1 MPKLKSGYSK
11 KPVARS
17 ILTETMPYEVPLY
30 FTNFHLYERLSSG
43 QTCNSL
49 VEKIIGL
56 RGETVPCKACIVK
69 RPFGTRELGIMHPS
83 SQAQVAEFYQNYDG
97 FIAQLCGRSTLSL
110 RFPLRPASRYFDS
123 RYSDRSKNDEIDL
136 DDVGFEVQAEFS
148 SSYFAYRR
156 YAQVY
161 KFFDSQE
168 FLDLEQKYRF
178 LLRVDVSKCF
188 SSIYTHSIS
197 WAVRGKVFGK
207 KMKSKSKISY
217 FEDDFDA
224 LMRNMNWGET
234 NGILVGPEV
243 SRIFCEMILQ
253 GADVSIQSRLPDD
266 VCVRRY
272 MDDYFIFGRD
282 PESCA
287 IAERVISDEIAQFNL
302 HLNENKRELAMSP
315 LVTSLSV
322 ARLRMNEFSS
332 ALVETFRN
340 SLRRRESSVAE
351 ESGPAPGVPEASG
364 AATEQVTMNAE
375 RAIRGI
381 RAIAK
386 QYGVEYSGLA
396 APALAV
402 IAHRLNSVCYSLKPG
417 AVKLEIGA
425 IAEIQSCLGVVL
437 RVAEFLYISDVRSS
451 TSNKISRIFLEVSDI
466 CSRLGVG
473 RSFVELQML
482 DTVRKSLSVWRESS
496 LLDVIN
502 AVVSVQVIAS
512 AGRGL
517 TRDDIQNVLDRRADD
532 STHGV
537 SYLRSIAGIFLCA
550 NRPRLAVMSQRIASE
565 TAVLLQT
572 VNSNKL
578 ADSSFC
584 MLLLDYFACPHI
596 AIDQRAEL
604 YRSVSRQLFAEKG
617 ISLGDAKGAVKKISH
632 GVRFTDWS
640 VSQGSLSGLRRLLQ
654 KTELRLAYD

>member
-30 FTNFHLYERLSSG
+30 FTNFYLYERLSSG
-43 QTCNSL
+43 QACNSL

-56 RGETVPCKACIVK
+56 RGETIPCKASIVK

-83 SQAQVAEFYQNYDG
+83 SQVQVSDFYQNYDG
-97 FIAQLCGRSTLSL
+97 LMAQLCGRSELSL
-110 RFPLRPASRYFDS
+110 RYPLRPASRYFDS
-123 RYSDRSKNDEIDL
+123 RYSEGVSADEVDL
-136 DDVGFEVQAEFS
+136 DDVGFDVQTKLS

-168 FLDLEQKYRF
+168 FLDLEQKYKY
-178 LLRVDVSKCF
+178 LLRVDISKCF
-188 SSIYTHSIS
+188 PSIYTHSIS
-197 WAVRGKVFGK
+197 WAIRGKVFGK
-207 KMKSKSKISY
+207 SMKSKSKVSY
-217 FEDDFDA
+217 FEDDFDT

-253 GADVSIQSRLPDD
+253 GVDVPIQSRLPDD
-266 VCVRRY
+266 VRVRRY

-282 PESCA
+282 SESCSS
-287 IAERVISDEIAQFNL
+287 AERVITEELSKFNL
-302 HLNENKRELAMSP
+302 HLNENKRDLATSP

-322 ARLRMNEFSS
+322 ARLRINEFCSTLVQGLIDS
-332 ALVETFRN
+332 LGFQESMTPEQKGALEAAK
-340 SLRRRESSVAE
+340 EGGASV
-351 ESGPAPGVPEASG
+351 SKRV
-364 AATEQVTMNAE
+364 NAE

-386 QYGVEYSGLA
+386 QYSVDYSGLA

-402 IAHRLNSVCYSLKPG
+402 IAHRLNSLCYSLKPG
-417 AVKLEIGA
+417 GA
-425 IAEIQSCLGVVL
+425 TPELNAISDVQSSLGAVL
-437 RVAEFLYISDVRSS
+437 RVAEFLYISDVRAS
-451 TSNKISRIFLEVSDI
+451 TSNKIARIFLEISDI
-466 CSRLGVG
+466 CNRLGIG

-482 DTVRKSLSVWRESS
+482 DTVRKALSVWRDSA
-496 LLDVIN
+496 LLDIVN
-502 AVVSVQVIAS
+502 AVIAVQVIAS
-512 AGRGL
+512 GGRGL

-532 STHGV
+532 SIHGV

-550 NRPRLAVMSQRIASE
+550 NRPRLEAIGKRIVVE
-565 TAVLLQT
+565 TGEFLQM
-572 VNSNKL
+572 VDSKKL
-578 ADSSFC
+578 ADASFC
-584 MLLLDYFACPHI
+584 MLLLDYLACPHI
-596 AIDQRAEL
+596 AIAQRAEL
-604 YRSVSRQLFAEKG
+604 YIGVSRRLFSDNDIG
-617 ISLGDAKGAVKKISH
+617 LGAAKGAVKKISL

-640 VSQGSLSGLRRLLQ
+640 VNQGSLSGLRRLLQ